1 MSPVRPPFAPAATLA
16 LAAALGPAPTSGQ
29 TADPRPA
36 IVELVYGERLRP
48 ALELTELALASE
60 PERFRELGLGLLRG
74 DLLERLGRE
83 REAVEAYALALS
95 GSGGLEPWA
104 RLRLAALQERMGH
117 PEVAAGLVATLL
129 SGDPPEALVTP
140 ALELLHRALEAGG
153 DCRLLGGVR
162 RERLRG
168 EARRH
173 RDLAQAECWL
183 REGRTD
189 DGARLFRSLLE
200 EDVEDALAWEAA
212 ARLAELPLAREPA
225 SARLIGLAAFHHRE
239 FAGAL
244 RHLAV
249 GAAPVSRWFDSGAR
263 EVGYATARS
272 YFWLGRHEEAARR
285 FEALAENALAP
296 SGRADALY
304 QLARCRELVGRGAE
318 ALESYLL
325 AYDADPNGEFAGA
338 ALLAALRIEVLQGD
352 DEAGRTLLGRL
363 AARPAFG
370 TATARAAI
378 FFAVHD
384 LERGRPARVASA
396 LDLADRTGEAG
407 DEEIAYWRGRL
418 AEAQG
423 NAAAAVERYLEVL
436 ATRPYHPLA
445 SAARRRLDA
454 PALLAERRRR
464 ARELVGESDP
474 RALHAATILGGPAD
488 AEAQRARLRGVEIL
502 AGRRD
507 SSVWVRWRETPV
519 GEWPIWRGERR
530 RPEELLVA
538 LGLFADAPGTVA
550 RQFPASDVRLAF
562 TGASSL
568 SRAPG
573 GARRG
578 IALSETLFERRP
590 REVPL
595 DWTSPELARLLYPFP
610 WAPLIR
616 AQAAA
621 HGVDPAL
628 LAGILREES
637 RFDPRAVSPAAA
649 RGLAQ
654 LTLPTAQRLARQL
667 RWNRQLGPEHL
678 HDPGV
683 SVPLAAAYLAELSGQ
698 FPDSLP
704 AVLAAYNAGE
714 AQAALWRRFCLT
726 GEPEEYL
733 AKIGFRET
741 KAYVVR
747 VLESRDAYRALYPA
761 SGP

>member
-1 MSPVRPPFAPAATLA
+1 MSPVRPPVAPAVIVA
-16 LAAALGPAPTSGQ
+16 LAVVSGPSPAAAQAT
-29 TADPRPA
+29 DPRPA
-36 IVELVYGERLRP
+36 IVELVYADRLRP
-48 ALELTELALASE
+48 ALELAELALASDA
-60 PERFRELGLGLLRG
+60 ERYRALGLGLLRG
-74 DLLERLGRE
+74 ELLERLGRE

-129 SGDPPEALVTP
+129 CGEPPDALVTP
-140 ALELLHRALEAGG
+140 GLELLHRALEAGG
-153 DCRLLGGVR
+153 DCRLLVGVR
-162 RERLRG
+162 RERLPR

-183 REGRTD
+183 RENRAAEAG
-189 DGARLFRSLLE
+189 RLFHALLE

-244 RHLAV
+244 RHLAA

-263 EVGYATARS
+263 DVAYATARS

-285 FEALAENALAP
+285 FEQLAESALAP

-318 ALESYLL
+318 ARESYQL
-325 AYDADPNGEFAGA
+325 AYEADPNGEFAGSS
-338 ALLAALRIEVLQGD
+338 LLGALRIEVLQGD
-352 DEAGRTLLGRL
+352 DGAGRTLLGRL
-363 AARPAFG
+363 ASRPAHA
-370 TATARAAI
+370 TATARAAL
-378 FFAVHD
+378 FLAVHD
-384 LERGRPARVASA
+384 LERGEPARVASA

-407 DEEIAYWRGRL
+407 EEEIAYWRGRL

-423 NAAAAVERYLEVL
+423 RAGLAVERYLEVL
-436 ATRPYHPLA
+436 TARPFHPLA
-445 SAARRRLDA
+445 AAARARLA
-454 PALLAERRRR
+454 RPALAAESRRR
-464 ARELVGESDP
+464 ARELATEDDP
-474 RALHAATILGGPAD
+474 RSLHAAAVLAGPND
-488 AEAQRARLRGVEIL
+488 AEGRRARLRALELL

-507 SSVWVRWRETPV
+507 SSVWVRWSETPV
-519 GEWPIWRGERR
+519 AEWPIWRTDRR
-530 RPEELLVA
+530 RPEELLLA
-538 LGLFADAPGTVA
+538 LGLFADASGAVP
-550 RQFPASDVRLAF
+550 RYFPPSDLRLAF

-568 SRAPG
+568 SRSPA

-578 IALSETLFERRP
+578 IALAESLFERRP

-595 DWTSPELARLLYPFP
+595 EWTSAELVRLLYPFP
-610 WAPLIR
+610 WAPLLR

-621 HGVDPAL
+621 QGVDPAL
-628 LAGILREES
+628 LAGVIREES

-667 RWNRQLGPEHL
+667 RWSRPPGPEQL
-678 HDPGV
+678 HDPAV
-683 SVPLAAAYLAELSGQ
+683 SVPLAAAYLAELAGQ
-698 FPDSLP
+698 FPGSTP
-704 AVLAAYNAGE
+704 SVLAAYNAGE
-714 AQAALWRRFCLT
+714 AQAALWRRYCLT
-726 GEPEEYL
+726 DEPEEYL

-741 KAYVVR
+741 KAYVLR
-747 VLESRDAYRALYPA
+747 VLESQEAYRVLYPPA
-761 SGP
+761 GS